1 MYMKAPIMKEK
12 AWQDIEKLKRSIDK
26 DRLQLSGLSSELLRI
41 SKRAIFA
48 LQRSDDA
55 EAKSRLKKAD
65 ELLKSGLKIVSKQPS
80 TRNEGIWRAAIE
92 EYAEAYIFNSFL
104 EGKLKYPPA
113 LKDYPDAIY
122 GGLADAAGEMAR
134 LSVLSATA
142 GDTKTIE
149 RAHEI
154 TVQIVE
160 HLAMLELT
168 SALRS
173 KFDQSKSHLRR
184 IEDIRYDMSKR

>member
-1 MYMKAPIMKEK
+1 MKEK
-12 AWQDIEKLKRSIDK
+12 AWQDIDNLKRSIDK
-26 DRLQLSGLSSELLRI
+26 DAQALSDLSGELLRV

-48 LQRSDDA
+48 LQRQDKA
-55 EAKSRLKKAD
+55 ESAQRLKKAD
-65 ELLKSGLKIVSKQPS
+65 ELLKSGLKIVGKQTS
-80 TRNEGIWRAAIE
+80 LQNEGVWRAAME

-104 EGKLKYPPA
+104 SGSLKYPPA
-113 LKDYPDAIY
+113 LKNYPDAIY

-134 LSVLSATA
+134 MSVLSATE
-142 GDTKTIE
+142 GDANNVE
-149 RAHEI
+149 RAHAI

-168 SALRS
+168 GGLRA

-184 IEDIRYDMSKR
+184 IEDIRYDLSKR